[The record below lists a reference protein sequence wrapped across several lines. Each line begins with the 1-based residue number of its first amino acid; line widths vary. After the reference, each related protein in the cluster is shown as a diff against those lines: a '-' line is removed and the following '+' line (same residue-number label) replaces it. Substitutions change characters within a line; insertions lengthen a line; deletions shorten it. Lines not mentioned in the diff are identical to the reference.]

1 MLQAAKSLL
10 KSNGVINSLKD
21 DGLYQKATHFRHVN
35 AEQSQLST
43 IDKAFRN
50 HESSKAFNE
59 QMADRA
65 ERLSN
70 AIANAPKGSKKEAR
84 LRAQETHV
92 KNNLN
97 LSNAEFTRRRQAA
110 IDDGGKTRSKEFAE
124 ALKQPGKDL
133 RRGAVNYYTSG
144 TTGQKATRIGATA
157 LAYGAAATGTRYM
170 TGGSATTNNRGQ
182 RDIAGIPFI

>member
-35 AEQSQLST
+35 SEQSQLST

-50 HESSKAFNE
+50 TENSKAFNE
-59 QMADRA
+59 RMADRA
-65 ERLSN
+65 DALSHSITKTTNVKKQERLQAQLN
-70 AIANAPKGSKKEAR
+70 AVKG
-84 LRAQETHV
+84 
-92 KNNLN
+92 NMN
-97 LSNAEFTRRRQAA
+97 LSDAEFNKRRAA
-110 IDDGGKTRSKEFAE
+110 AVTDGGKTRNKEFAE

-133 RRGAVNYYTSG
+133 GRGIKDYYTTG
-144 TTGQKATRIGATA
+144 TLGRKATRIGATVG
-157 LAYGAAATGTRYM
+157 AYGVAAVGTRYM

-182 RDIAGIPFI
+182 RDIAGIPFV